1 MRRSTRMG
9 RLFIICSV
17 FLTSN
22 LFVNSTLSAAEL
34 DPTEQA
40 MVAFIDE
47 SNAEAMAL
55 LIELININSGSMNFA
70 GVREVADILIPEFD
84 ALGFN
89 AYWQDGTEWD
99 RAGHLIA
106 EHRGSGNGPKLLLIG
121 HLDTVFEADSPFQ
134 VYEDLGGGIAR
145 GPGISDMKGGDIIM
159 LQALR
164 ALESVGELAS
174 MDVTVI
180 MTGDEE
186 LSSRPLSLSK
196 GDLIEA
202 AKYADIALGFENGDG
217 NWETANISRRSSSG
231 WTLEVTGKPAHSS
244 QVFREDIGSGA
255 IYEAARILMSFYTEL
270 RKEELLTFNPGRIM
284 GGTTVNHDAASNS
297 GTTFGKNN
305 VVAESAIVTGDIR
318 AISPEQLQR
327 VQQTMQALI
336 SENLPH
342 TSATINFGDGYPP
355 MAPTDGNRQ
364 LLSLYSQASQDLGLG
379 VVRAVNPLMAG
390 AADVSFSAE
399 HVDMAIDGLG
409 MSGSAGH
416 TVEETG
422 ILIALPQ
429 QAKRAAL
436 LMYRLQQNQ

>member
-70 GVREVADILIPEFD
+70 GVREVADILIPEFE

-202 AKYADIALGFENGDG
+202 AKYSDVARGVENGDG
-217 NWETANISRRSSSG
+217 NGGTANISRRSSSG

>member
-186 LSSRPLSLSK
+186 LSGRPLSLSK

-244 QVFREDIGSGA
+244 QVFREDIGFGA